1 MSSEAMIVTYPK
13 EIEQTMKEF
22 FNSLSEKDRRR
33 YAAVEAHKLGHAV
46 INYWGVRGL
55 QYTQA

>member
-1 MSSEAMIVTYPK
+1 MIVTYPK